1 MTKITLMYLITKEIK
16 KLNSQIDRKI
26 VKGQRYDREARRHR
40 ELVYRLRRMES
51 EASFAR
57 TLTYALF

>member
-26 VKGQRYDREARRHR
+26 VKGQKYDRDARRHR
-40 ELVYRLRRMES
+40 ELVHRLRRMES

>member
-40 ELVYRLRRMES
+40 ELIYRLRRLES
-51 EASFAR
+51 EASLAR

>member
-1 MTKITLMYLITKEIK
+1 MTKIPLMYLITKEIK
-16 KLNSQIDRKI
+16 KLNSQIDLKI
-26 VKGQRYDREARRHR
+26 VKGQKYDRDARRHR
-40 ELVYRLRRMES
+40 ELVHRLRRMES

>member
-16 KLNSQIDRKI
+16 KLNGQIDRKI
-26 VKGQRYDREARRHR
+26 VKGQKYDRDARRHR

>member
-26 VKGQRYDREARRHR
+26 VKGQKYERDARRHR
-40 ELVYRLRRMES
+40 ELVHRLRRMES

>member
-26 VKGQRYDREARRHR
+26 VKGQKYDREARRHR